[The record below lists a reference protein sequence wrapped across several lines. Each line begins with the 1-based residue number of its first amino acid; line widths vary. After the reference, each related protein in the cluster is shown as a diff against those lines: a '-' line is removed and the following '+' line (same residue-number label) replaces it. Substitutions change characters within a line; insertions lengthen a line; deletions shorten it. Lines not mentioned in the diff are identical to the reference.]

1 MISKMLRTIR
11 PLAWLMTFAVWAAPD
26 MAGAQEWTQFE
37 MNHKNARGDYLWTA
51 GENWN
56 KGLPH
61 AELSVEIGDD
71 HSGQAL
77 HCVIPRGHKAVC
89 QNLELAEHGR
99 TQGTTLRL
107 GESASLTHRR
117 GI

>member
-1 MISKMLRTIR
+1 MNNK
-11 PLAWLMTFAVWAAPD
+11 D
-26 MAGAQEWTQFE
+26 AGG
-37 MNHKNARGDYLWTA
+37 NYLWTA
-51 GENWN
+51 RENWN
-56 KGLPH
+56 RGLPH

-77 HCVIPRGHKAVC
+77 HCVIPKGYDAVC

-107 GESASLTHRR
+107 QKNASLTILNSEEKSVMRPAQFVAQS
-117 GI
+117 